1 MDTVELLKKVRKIEI
16 KTRGLSNHIFS
27 GEYHT
32 AFKGRGMNFSE
43 VREYQF
49 GDDTRSIDWNVTAR
63 FSHPFVKVFEEERE
77 LTVMLLVDVSES
89 ALFGTSLQRKKDL
102 ITEICGVLA
111 FSAINNNDKVGV
123 IFFSGKVEK
132 YIPAKKG
139 RSHILRVIRELLSVR
154 ATQGGTNLAETLRYF
169 NNVMKK
175 RSIVFILSDFICPD
189 YKDALNIA
197 SKKHDVVGVHVFDL
211 RDRELPAA
219 GTIHMQDAE
228 TGRKGW
234 VDSSD
239 VRVRNFYA
247 RKFDEHLQYCRTAF
261 VKSGADL
268 VSIRTDQD
276 YVKALQ
282 AFFATRI

>member
-1 MDTVELLKKVRKIEI
+1 METVELLKKVRKIEI
-16 KTRGLSNHIFS
+16 KTKGLSNHIFS

-77 LTVMLLVDVSES
+77 LSVMLLVDVSES
-89 ALFGTSLQRKKDL
+89 ALFGTSQRKRDL
-102 ITEICGVLA
+102 ITEICAVLA

-132 YIPAKKG
+132 YIPLKKG
-139 RSHILRVIRELLSVR
+139 RFHILRVIRELLSVR
-154 ATQGGTNLAETLRYF
+154 ATQGGTRLAQTLKFF
-169 NNVMKK
+169 NNVAKK
-175 RSIVFILSDFICPD
+175 KSIVFLLSDFICPD
-189 YKDALNIA
+189 YMDALNIA
-197 SKKHDVVGVHVFDL
+197 SKKHDVIGIHVYDL

-219 GTIHMQDAE
+219 GTMHLQDSE
-228 TGRKGW
+228 TGKTGW

-247 RKFDEHLQYCRTAF
+247 RKFDEHLTYCRTAF
-261 VKSGADL
+261 LKSGADL
-268 VSIRTDQD
+268 ISIRTDQD

-282 AFFATRI
+282 GFFATRI